1 MQIIH
6 QLSNLIIRHK
16 LVLPFLI
23 LFIFH
28 VGNIAAQVINFD
40 NWQIKDGLPQ
50 NSIQQIVQTRDG
62 YIWIGTDGGLARFD
76 GVKFTIFNSTNT
88 PQLKTNRIRLL
99 HENKRGDLVIS
110 PHDGGVLIYRN
121 NEFVVLKDTVSAI
134 DEFDKLARF
143 TPRIV
148 YEDQKG
154 RLFLFYRDVL
164 LLTIN
169 SHDYSVAHEFK
180 HLQRQRIESIFELD
194 QTLYFVIESKVYR
207 WENQLIEVKNLN
219 AQSYYGY
226 TFDKTNKCSWV
237 VNNHKILKYDKFKLI
252 KEINIPKLIDNIKYK
267 DVVINNDN
275 ILIHHTDQH
284 IYISSPEGNQI
295 VKFNKSTEQ
304 FETYRPNLGT
314 NFGILNQM
322 LNDREG
328 NMWFG
333 TSTGGIFKEKP
344 SRFEYLDKLGEH
356 KSHNFYP
363 IVKTPHNHILIGSHT
378 GFFYEFDEFGNHI
391 PLKFTS
397 KRNYITALECF
408 NNAVYYCSNS
418 YSGITKLKDG
428 VFKDIPFPESNTSV
442 SCAIYKT
449 KNNQLLVGHESEIY
463 QLINDELKLHPASK
477 LAKFSNIST
486 FFEDHKNQLW
496 FSTDY
501 SLLCYN
507 PVTNSIKTYQSKL
520 NNEVPHYYRG
530 IYEDQE
536 GRIFAGSYGN
546 GITLIENDKVYTLN
560 MNDGLA
566 ENVVSTITGDKK
578 GNLWFTGNKG
588 LTRVLKSEFLEVIN
602 KSKKKVNVFLYNE
615 ETDNLRTGEFN
626 GGIQHAKCWLGE
638 ERYLFPSI
646 NGCVMVDFSNFKIN
660 EVIPPVHIENIT
672 FGDSVYKFQPKIELP
687 FAEQRLDIQYTAL
700 SFVSPTN
707 VNFKYMLVGYDKD
720 WIDGGKNRNTFYNKI
735 PPGNY
740 TFKVIASNNEGIWNE
755 QGASFEL
762 TIVPPYY
769 MTLWFKFFIIIIAF
783 GATILSIVGILN
795 STKKRELEKSALMDI
810 LPDLVIKLT
819 RNGEY
824 LDTYGNP
831 SILVEPFE
839 KLKGRN
845 IRDFVGEDVAK
856 IVSHY
861 IEKAIDTK
869 TIQLFEY
876 QLKLADGKVHD
887 FEGRIIAKDKEEVL
901 LISRDITEAN
911 EIQLK
916 IIENEKKLLQSLE
929 KEKKLLKR
937 ITEQQKQQLEAIIQT
952 EEDERRRIATDLH
965 DGIGQMLSSVK
976 INLSVANE
984 RIEQSDSSH
993 TKALINKSKE
1003 AIDEMTQEIRNIAYN
1018 LLPPSLEQF
1027 GLSSAMEEEIKKLQ
1041 ASKKQSFQFISS
1053 LNNQKLDSKIE
1064 IVLFRSFQEI
1074 INNAIKHAQSDEI
1087 TIQLIQHEE
1096 KIVLMIEDNGKG
1108 FNFAEGFQKKDSL
1121 GLKNLYSRMNLI
1133 NGKIKVDSNPNAG
1146 TSITL
1151 EVTL

>member
-1 MQIIH
+1 MLIIK
-6 QLSNLIIRHK
+6 QLSNQPKHCKLIIH
-16 LVLPFLI
+16 VLI
-23 LFIFH
+23 LLLIFFKPL
-28 VGNIAAQVINFD
+28 VGQVINFD

-50 NSIQQIVQTRDG
+50 NSIQKIVQTHDG

-121 NEFVVLKDTVSAI
+121 NEFIVLKDTVSPE

-143 TPRIV
+143 TPRKV

-169 SHDYSVAHEFK
+169 SHDYSVAYEFK
-180 HLQRQRIESIFELD
+180 QIQRKRIESIFELD
-194 QTLYFVIESKVYR
+194 QTLYFVIDSKVYR
-207 WENQLIEVKNLN
+207 WENRLIELKNLH
-219 AQSYYGY
+219 APSYYGY
-226 TFDKTNKCSWV
+226 THDKLNNCSWV

-252 KEINIPKLIDNIKYK
+252 KEFFLPKLKDGTKYHN
-267 DVVINNDN
+267 VVFENDN
-275 ILIHHTDQH
+275 ILIHHTNQH

-295 VKFNKSTEQ
+295 IKFNKSTEQ

-314 NFGILNQM
+314 NFGILSQM

-328 NMWFG
+328 NIWFG
-333 TSTGGIFKEKP
+333 TSTGGLFKEKP
-344 SRFEYLDKLGEH
+344 SRFAYLDKLGEL

-363 IVKTPHNHILIGSHT
+363 IVKTPNNHILIGSHT
-378 GFFYEFDEFGNHI
+378 GFFYEFDEFGKYI
-391 PLKFTS
+391 PIKFES
-397 KRNYITALECF
+397 KRNYITALEYF

-428 VFKDIPFPESNTSV
+428 VFKEMPFPKINTSV
-442 SCAIYKT
+442 SCAIYRT
-449 KNNQLLVGHESEIY
+449 KNNELLVGHDSEIY
-463 QLINDELKLHPASK
+463 QLINDEFVLHPASK
-477 LAKFSNIST
+477 LAKFKNIST

-496 FSTDY
+496 FSTDN

-507 PVTNSIKTYQSKL
+507 QENNSIKTYQSKL
-520 NNEVPHYYRG
+520 NNEVPYYYRG
-530 IYEDQE
+530 IYEDDE

-546 GITLIENDKVYTLN
+546 GVTLIENEKVYTIN
-560 MNDGLA
+560 INNGLT

-602 KSKKKVNVFLYNE
+602 KKKKKLNVILYNE

-626 GGIQHAKCWLGE
+626 GGIQHAKCWLGDE
-638 ERYLFPSI
+638 KYLFPSI
-646 NGCVMVDFSNFKIN
+646 NGCVMVDFSQFKIN

-672 FGDSVYKFQPKIELP
+672 FGDSTYLFKPKIELP
-687 FAEQRLDIQYTAL
+687 FAEQRLDINFTAL
-700 SFVSPTN
+700 SFVSPKN
-707 VNFKYMLVGYDKD
+707 VNFKYMLVGYDKE
-720 WIDGGKNRNTFYNKI
+720 WIEGGNNRNTFYNKI

-755 QGASFEL
+755 KGASFEL
-762 TIVPPYY
+762 IIVPPFY
-769 MTLWFKFFIIIIAF
+769 MTWWFKLLTIIIAF
-783 GATILSIVGILN
+783 AVTTISIIGILN
-795 STKKRELEKSALMDI
+795 RTKKRELEKSALMDI
-810 LPDLVIKLT
+810 LPDLVIKLN
-819 RNGEY
+819 RSGKY

-845 IRDFVGEDVAK
+845 IQDFVGEDVTK

-861 IEKAIDTK
+861 IEKAINTK
-869 TIQLFEY
+869 SIQLFEY
-876 QLKLADGKVHD
+876 QLKLADGKMHD

-901 LISRDITEAN
+901 LIARDITDAN
-911 EIQLK
+911 ETQLK

-952 EEDERRRIATDLH
+952 EENERRRIATDLH

-976 INLSVANE
+976 MNLAVVNE
-984 RIEQSDSSH
+984 RFEHSDSIQ
-993 TKALINKSKE
+993 TKSLINKSKE

-1027 GLSSAMEEEIKKLQ
+1027 GLASAMEEEVKKLQ
-1041 ASKKQSFQFISS
+1041 ASKKQSFHFYSS
-1053 LNNQKLDSKIE
+1053 LNNQKLDAKVE

-1074 INNAIKHAQSDEI
+1074 INNAIKHAQADEI
-1087 TIQLIQHEE
+1087 TIQLIQHNE

-1108 FNFAEGFQKKDSL
+1108 FNFTAGFQKKDSL

-1151 EVTL
+1151 EVII